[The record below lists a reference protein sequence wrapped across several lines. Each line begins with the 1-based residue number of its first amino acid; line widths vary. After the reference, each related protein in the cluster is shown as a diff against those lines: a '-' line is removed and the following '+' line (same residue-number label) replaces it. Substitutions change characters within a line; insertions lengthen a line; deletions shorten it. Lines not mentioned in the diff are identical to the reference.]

1 METEKERSLIHLDSD
16 HVYTE
21 FPEERQVNPLMTNTE
36 DMVQIPGND
45 VVLMEVSGG
54 LL

>member
-1 METEKERSLIHLDSD
+1 METEKEKSLNHPDS
-16 HVYTE
+16 HHAYTK
-21 FPEERQVNPLMTNTE
+21 FPAERHINPQMTNTE
-36 DMVQIPGND
+36 QMLQIPGND